1 MTETADEGDLFGG
14 EGRPT
19 DSQVLLVA
27 SYLKRHNRDAGV
39 RPTQRELT
47 ARGFEISIATVQR
60 VMAKAGVAA
69 PQTKDIPAAEAS
81 HRVAIERKD
90 NRRPKAEEPKVKLED
105 ITLREADLV
114 QKLTD
119 LLEVANGSAKH
130 SSTELAIIENRHRM
144 ALNVVIAQAM
154 AQRPEL
160 LLLDMRGTA
169 ALVDALTCGSKLSGG
184 YAIDIVRLPP
194 GADQDQPPM
203 KDVTPAKTTLM
214 ANLEEYRRKQR
225 ANGNGQG
232 T

>member
-27 SYLKRHNRDAGV
+27 GYLKRHNRDAGV
-39 RPTQRELT
+39 RPTQRELA

-69 PQTKDIPAAEAS
+69 TPNKDIPAPEAS
-81 HRVAIERKD
+81 
-90 NRRPKAEEPKVKLED
+90 NRTATARAKNREAKGEPPKVKLED
-105 ITLREADLV
+105 IGEVDLV
-114 QKLTD
+114 RKLAD
-119 LLEVANGSAKH
+119 ILALENEAPKH
-130 SSTELAIIENRHRM
+130 SSTELAIMENRHRM

-154 AQRPEL
+154 AARPEL

-184 YAIDIVRLPP
+184 ASIDIVRLPP

-203 KDVTPAKTTLM
+203 KDVTPIKTPLM
-214 ANLEEYRRKQR
+214 ASLDEFRRKSR